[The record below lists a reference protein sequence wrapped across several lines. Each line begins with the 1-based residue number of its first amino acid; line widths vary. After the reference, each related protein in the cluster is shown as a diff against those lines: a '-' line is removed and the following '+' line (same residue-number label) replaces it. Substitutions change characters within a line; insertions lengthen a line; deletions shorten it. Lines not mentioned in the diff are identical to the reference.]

1 MAVKEIVTIAVVVL
15 VLAALIALR
24 IRNNKKRG

>member
-15 VLAALIALR
+15 VLVALIALR